1 MSISDVLFDAEEAIK
16 RYLAKDMITGFVG
29 FSEGTP
35 ELKAKVVDF
44 LSTMRK
50 MREELDKPP
59 TPQEVA
65 EWRMRHSPHD
75 SGFEP

>member
-50 MREELDKPP
+50 MPFPASSKPVGRNP
-59 TPQEVA
+59 LVGTP
-65 EWRMRHSPHD
+65 P
-75 SGFEP
+75 